1 MIITIET
8 NDKKVDTD
16 KAYKVLEV
24 EKHRLYYFK
33 YKTEYDYI
41 LNENGILV
49 AICYNESKTVQHN
62 TGSSKKSPKCKN
74 CGSWKNHWIKIAG
87 KWPRYCSC
95 ETCTQEN
102 NEVNI
107 FFEEIIKETNTS
119 FKGIADRG
127 AHVIH
132 VLSKND
138 TRVFIVPVCESD
150 NPSNDSKVTIAA
162 GTWFVRADQ
171 SICR

>member
-1 MIITIET
+1 MITIET
-8 NDKKVDTD
+8 NGHIINTE
-16 KAYKVLEV
+16 KAFKLVQIGN
-24 EKHRLYYFK
+24 HTFYYFHN
-33 YKTEYDYI
+33 KTGNSFI
-41 LNENGILV
+41 LNENGFVVGIKFSEPR
-49 AICYNESKTVQHN
+49 IVQHN

-74 CGSWKNHWIKIAG
+74 CGSWKNHWIKFADG
-87 KWPRYCSC
+87 WPQYCSC
-95 ETCTQEN
+95 EPCAQEDY
-102 NEVNI
+102 EVND
-107 FFEEIIKETNTS
+107 FFEEVIRETNAS
-119 FKGIADRG
+119 FKGNADRG